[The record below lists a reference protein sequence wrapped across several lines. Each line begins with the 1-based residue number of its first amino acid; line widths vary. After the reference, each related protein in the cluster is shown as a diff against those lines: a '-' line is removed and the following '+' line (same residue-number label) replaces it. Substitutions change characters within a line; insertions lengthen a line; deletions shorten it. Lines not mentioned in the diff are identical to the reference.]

1 MSATQATVTSMQ
13 VAVRYRQNVGSL
25 STCRPTLGQHID
37 QEVLVNIV
45 TDISVGM
52 STHTSQS
59 THLPRVG
66 RYVDQ
71 HIGRSSI
78 DMSTDIIISQ
88 GVRKLHMILFFFF
101 LHNKFTYQ
109 QLCLSVFE
117 TCICSFSLKPFP
129 GWHDLLSSSSW
140 VFVV

>member
-1 MSATQATVTSMQ
+1 MS
-13 VAVRYRQNVGSL
+13 VAYR
-25 STCRPTLGQHID
+25 STCRSTLGQHINQD
-37 QEVLVNIV
+37 VSGNIV
-45 TDISVGM
+45 TDISVDM

-71 HIGRSSI
+71 HIGRPSI
-78 DMSTDIIISQ
+78 GMSTDIIISR
-88 GVRKLHMILFFFF
+88 GMRKLHMILFFL

>member
-1 MSATQATVTSMQ
+1 MS
-13 VAVRYRQNVGSL
+13 VADR

-37 QEVLVNIV
+37 QDVWVNIV

-52 STHTSQS
+52 SSHTSQS
-59 THLPRVG
+59 THLLRVG

-71 HIGRSSI
+71 HIGRPSI
-78 DMSTDIIISQ
+78 DMSTDIIISR
-88 GVRKLHMILFFFF
+88 GVRKLHMILFFL

-117 TCICSFSLKPFP
+117 TCICSFSPKPFP

>member
-1 MSATQATVTSMQ
+1 MS
-13 VAVRYRQNVGSL
+13 VAYR
-25 STCRPTLGQHID
+25 STCRPTLGQHMD
-37 QEVLVNIV
+37 QDVSVNIV
-45 TDISVGM
+45 TDISVEKSADMSVGM
-52 STHTSQS
+52 SQS
-59 THLPRVG
+59 THRPGVG
-66 RYVDQ
+66 QYVDR
-71 HIGRSSI
+71 HISHASI
-78 DMSTDIIISQ
+78 DMSTDIIIGR
-88 GVRKLHMILFFFF
+88 GVRKLHMILFFL